1 VNNPLRASGEQ
12 VLGEQFHPFVI
23 DDNSRQPALAEHG
36 QDALFRLLQAYRN
49 VGCSCPASPEHG
61 DAGIDSTGSE
71 NPDPGRPTVI
81 ALPATAAGQ
90 TGGQACSMFGQL
102 SVSQGLPLADHSGGF
117 RSHPA
122 VMIDGASQVVIFNH
136 LISTCSIAAGLIFSP
151 VLELCVGAKYKH
163 SSIVFDVATLLS
175 ARSRTKP

>member
-1 VNNPLRASGEQ
+1 
-12 VLGEQFHPFVI
+12 
-23 DDNSRQPALAEHG
+23 
-36 QDALFRLLQAYRN
+36 
-49 VGCSCPASPEHG
+49 
-61 DAGIDSTGSE
+61 
-71 NPDPGRPTVI
+71 
-81 ALPATAAGQ
+81 
-90 TGGQACSMFGQL
+90 MFGQL

-163 SSIVFDVATLLS
+163 SSIVFDVATLLFS
-175 ARSRTKP
+175 ICALHYENAINQMRNDRKRSITHIDAHPGRLPFR